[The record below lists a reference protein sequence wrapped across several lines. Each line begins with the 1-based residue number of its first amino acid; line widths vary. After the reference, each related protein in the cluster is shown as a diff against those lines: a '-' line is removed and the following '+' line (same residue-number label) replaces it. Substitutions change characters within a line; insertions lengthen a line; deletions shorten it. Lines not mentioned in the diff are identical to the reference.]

1 MAVSTSLGKI
11 ADWAGRNFLVIGA
24 LGTLMSV
31 ATSAISVITLWAGH
45 DEVIT
50 HAHENSR
57 NVTAVLASEIARTVE
72 TSNMALMSLATN
84 ISNPAFRNMDPRLR
98 HDLLFDRTAAQHITG
113 MGVTDAEGRVID
125 GCCSPTHRW
134 DLSDRDYFKAPRDTP
149 GIGLYVSEP
158 YEARSR
164 GGTRSIALS
173 RRIDGADHAFAGIA
187 VVAIDL
193 AYFSQLLERLD
204 VGAHGISAI
213 VRTDGTMLARNPPIS
228 AHQMANL
235 RRSDTFARMTRHDSG
250 FYVARSSIDGTVRL
264 YTYQRVPGTPLIA
277 VVAPAES
284 DVLAGFN
291 GMAWKVGVSAAT
303 ISTLFCAAV
312 WLLAFV
318 LRDNLNKQRK
328 LAELSRTDAL
338 TGLLNRRALDA
349 VLTDEWQ
356 RVLRGD
362 NCLSV
367 LFIDADHFKQYND
380 LHGHAKGDTALRFVA
395 ACIGKHVRRHGD
407 TAARYGGEEFVAVLA
422 NTDAHGAW
430 AVAEAIREEI
440 EANKLADFPEPIPAV
455 TVSIGCA
462 TGRKGR
468 PSSVETLCRQADL
481 ALYQAKRSGR
491 NRVGVA
497 PMEDGET
504 AT

>member
-1 MAVSTSLGKI
+1 MSASTSLGKI
-11 ADWAGRNFLVIGA
+11 ADWAGRNFLVIGV

-31 ATSAISVITLWAGH
+31 ATSAISVMTLWAAH

-84 ISNPAFRNMDPRLR
+84 LSNPAFRNMDPRLR

-134 DLSDRDYFKAPRDTP
+134 DLSDRDYFKAPRDKP
-149 GIGLYVSEP
+149 DIGLYVSEP

-173 RRIDGADHAFAGIA
+173 RRIDGAGHAFNGIA

-213 VRTDGTMLARNPPIS
+213 VRSDGIILARNPPVS
-228 AHQMANL
+228 ASQMASL
-235 RRSDTFARMTRHDSG
+235 RRSNTFAGMTQHDSG
-250 FYVARSSIDGTVRL
+250 FYVARSSVDGTIRL

-277 VVAPAES
+277 VVAPAQS
-284 DVLAGFN
+284 DVLAGITR
-291 GMAWKVGVSAAT
+291 MAWKVGGSAGT
-303 ISTLFCAAV
+303 ISALFCAAV

-328 LAELSRTDAL
+328 LTELSRTDAL

-349 VLTDEWQ
+349 VLADEWQ
-356 RVLRGD
+356 RVQRG
-362 NCLSV
+362 NTCMSV

-380 LHGHAKGDTALRFVA
+380 IHGHAKGDTALRFLA
-395 ACIGKHVRRHGD
+395 ACISRHVRRHGD
-407 TAARYGGEEFVAVLA
+407 IAARYGGEEFVAVLV
-422 NTDAHGAW
+422 NTDTHGALT
-430 AVAEAIREEI
+430 VSEAIREDI
-440 EANKLADFPEPIPAV
+440 ERNRLADFPEPIPAL

-462 TGRKGR
+462 TGRRGK
-468 PSSVETLCRQADL
+468 PASVEALCRQADL

-491 NRVGVA
+491 NRVGAA
-497 PMEDGET
+497 PAEDGE
-504 AT
+504 ARA